1 MTAHDKIKKAMMKH
15 IGDSKANIGSA
26 AQKYAID
33 MVRRCQEALMIAD
46 EKLAWK
52 HFTGLI

>member
-1 MTAHDKIKKAMMKH
+1 MMKH
-15 IGDSKANIGSA
+15 ISDSKANICSA

-33 MVRRCQEALMIAD
+33 MVHRCQEALMIVD

-52 HFTGLI
+52 HFTG

>member
-1 MTAHDKIKKAMMKH
+1 MTAHDKIMKAMMKH

-33 MVRRCQEALMIAD
+33 MVRRCQEALMIVD
-46 EKLAWK
+46 ENLAWK
-52 HFTGLI
+52 HFTG